1 MCGIFQMKVEEVF
14 QAKSKRGQIFKEW
27 TETERGNDPLIKSW
41 EKRKRKQSICD
52 FEKHKS

>member
-1 MCGIFQMKVEEVF
+1 MKVEEVF
-14 QAKSKRGQIFKEW
+14 QSKSKRGQIFKEW
-27 TETERGNDPLIKSW
+27 REAERGNDPLIKSW